1 MKFYALPSCRLSP
14 FALKFLL
21 IMRLSLL
28 LLITVMLRPSQAAVA
43 QTLTLKF
50 QNAQLSTVI
59 KEIERQTGYHFV
71 YTDEMITDAKTVN
84 VNLTNSTFTDALK
97 TVFEDQRLTYTLN
110 GSSVVVKRKRAIDT
124 KPIVPQT
131 IRGKVIDNKGQPLPG
146 VTVKL
151 KGTPTVAITD
161 PRGNYII
168 SFDAENAVLQF
179 SFVGF
184 ASQEVLVSG
193 QQVIN
198 IILLEQVSS
207 LSDVVVIGYG
217 TQKREDINGAVS
229 SIKASDIANTPQ
241 PSIDQLMQGKVAG
254 VTVTQN
260 SGAPGSNTSVHIR
273 GITSLQGNNEPLYV
287 IDGVPISGDATNYS
301 TSGRSPLQSAN
312 VSTGTEETAV
322 SPLSLINPNDIA
334 TVDILKDASATAI
347 YGARA
352 SNGVII
358 ITTKRGKSGAA
369 KITYDGYAGFQ
380 QPAKYLQMMNLQ
392 QYATLH
398 NAIAPL
404 FSVKPNPQ
412 FADLSLLGRGTDWQ
426 RAIFRNASMQSHQ
439 ISVSGGS
446 DASNYYISGGYLD
459 QKGMVIGSDFKRYT
473 IHTNVNG
480 KVGNWFDIGSSIN
493 ASRTNENTVLS
504 DNTGIIYNALL
515 NTPDLPVRNADGTF
529 AGPLSYQTGA
539 VINPVAQALSITN
552 NLIRNKI
559 NGNIYSDIRF
569 SKDLVLRSEVNG
581 DFNFTNNVFFN
592 PSYSWGQLYS
602 NLTATLSELST
613 NNSYW
618 GWKEYLTYTHT
629 FKSRHSLTAL
639 LGHELSEFNYNGSS
653 AYVQGFY
660 SNDIPTL
667 NLGDA
672 ATARVGEFKG
682 SGSLESL
689 FARSIYTYNG
699 KYSLTATIRA
709 DKSSNFA
716 PSHNIGYFP
725 SLAASWRVS
734 DEPFMVNLSK
744 ISGLKLRLGY
754 GQVGNQDI
762 PGYLYGTSLVTT
774 PTGLGTGFFYNNF
787 SNPNLTWQ
795 TSIQTDA
802 GIDFSLFQ
810 NRINVV
816 FDWYN
821 KTSKNFL
828 FQQPLPGYLSGDQN
842 YLGGI
847 NPPYINAGKLSNKG
861 FEFSINSKNIQSG
874 NFRWESTII
883 FSHYTNKVISLANNS
898 GPIIGS
904 AINGFLN
911 LPVTRTVI
919 GGPIGEFYGYRSLGT
934 FKTDD
939 QLRNAPSQFGQPVVN
954 QASGTWLGDL
964 QYEDINKD
972 GVVNEKD
979 QVAIGNPNPKFTYGI
994 TNNISYKSVD
1004 LSIFLNGSYG
1014 SKILN
1019 LLNRTIGGL
1028 SGLYQN
1034 QLASSANFWTP
1045 ENPNSNIAAPKG
1057 GTSNANLV
1065 ISDRFIESGSYLRIQ
1080 NVNLGYRLPAK
1091 WISKAKLSQF
1101 KLYVSVQNLYTFTS
1115 YKGYDPE
1122 IGSMNQNVFL
1132 TNIDN
1137 GRNPIPR
1144 TFTAGINATF

>member
-1 MKFYALPSCRLSP
+1 
-14 FALKFLL
+14 
-21 IMRLSLL
+21 
-28 LLITVMLRPSQAAVA
+28 MLRPSHAALA
-43 QTLTLKF
+43 QKVTLNYQKVQF
-50 QNAQLSTVI
+50 STVI
-59 KEIERQTGYHFV
+59 KDIEQQTGYVFL
-71 YTDEMITDAKTVN
+71 YTDEMLTDAKTVD
-84 VNLTNSTFTDALK
+84 VNLKNSTLDQALK
-97 TVFEDQRLTYTLN
+97 AVFENQRLTYTLN
-110 GSSVVVKRKRAIDT
+110 GQTVVIQRKPATIDNN
-124 KPIVPQT
+124 VPQT
-131 IRGKVIDNKGQPLPG
+131 IRGKVIDNKGQPIPG
-146 VTVKL
+146 VTVKV
-151 KGTPTVAITD
+151 KGTAIVAITD
-161 PRGNYII
+161 THGNYAIT
-168 SFDAENAVLQF
+168 FDVENALLQF
-179 SFVGF
+179 SFVGY
-184 ASQEVLVSG
+184 AGQEVPAAG

-198 IILLEQVSS
+198 IILLEEVRS

-217 TQKREDINGAVS
+217 TQKREDINGAVA
-229 SIKASDIANTPQ
+229 SIKAADLANTPQ
-241 PSIDQLMQGKVAG
+241 PSIDQLLQGKVSG
-254 VTVTQN
+254 VTITQN

-312 VSTGTEETAV
+312 VSSGTEETAV

-334 TVDILKDASATAI
+334 SVDILKDASATAI
-347 YGARA
+347 YGSRA

-358 ITTKRGKSGAA
+358 ITTKRGKSGSA

-380 QPAKYLQMMNLQ
+380 QPARYLEMMNLK

-398 NAIAPL
+398 NAIAPQ
-404 FSVKPNPQ
+404 FGVKPNPQ
-412 FADLSLLGRGTDWQ
+412 FADQSLLGEGTNWQ
-426 RAIFRNASMQSHQ
+426 KAIFRSASMQSHQ
-439 ISVSGGS
+439 LSVSGGA
-446 DASNYYISGGYLD
+446 DAANYYISGSYLD
-459 QKGMVIGSDFKRYT
+459 QTGMVIGSDFKRYT
-473 IHTNVNG
+473 IHTNLNG
-480 KVGNWFDIGSSIN
+480 KVGNWFDIGTSIN

-515 NTPDLPVRNADGTF
+515 NTPDLPVRNADGSF
-529 AGPLSYQTGA
+529 AGPFSYQTGA

-569 SKDLVLRSEVNG
+569 SKDLVLRSEING

-592 PSYSWGQLYS
+592 PSYTWGELYS

-618 GWKEYLTYTHT
+618 GWKEYLTYTHI
-629 FKSRHSLTAL
+629 FKSKHNLTAL
-639 LGHELSEFNYNGSS
+639 LGHELSEFNYNGMS

-660 SNDIPTL
+660 SNDIHTL

-672 ATARVGEFKG
+672 ATARNGEFKG

-716 PSHNIGYFP
+716 DSHNVGYFP
-725 SLAASWRVS
+725 SVAASWRVS
-734 DEPFMVNLSK
+734 DEPFMNGVQQQ

-762 PGYLYGTSLVTT
+762 PGYLFGTSLVTT

-795 TSIQTDA
+795 TSIQTDV
-802 GIDFSLFQ
+802 GVDFSLFK
-810 NRINVV
+810 NRISIV

-828 FQQPLPGYLSGDQN
+828 FQQPLPGYISGDQN

-861 FEFSINSKNIQSG
+861 FEFSINSKNIQS
-874 NFRWESTII
+874 NNVKWESTII

-911 LPVTRTVI
+911 LPVSRTVV
-919 GGPIGEFYGYRSLGT
+919 GGPIGEFYGYKSLGA
-934 FKTDD
+934 FKTDE
-939 QLRNAPSQFGQPVVN
+939 QLRNAPIQFGQPVIN
-954 QASGTWLGDL
+954 QTSGTWLGDL
-964 QYEDINKD
+964 QYEDLNHD
-972 GVVNEKD
+972 GVINEKD
-979 QVAIGNPNPKFTYGI
+979 QAAIGNPNPKFTYGI
-994 TNNISYKSVD
+994 TNNISYKSIE
-1004 LSIFLNGSYG
+1004 LSVFLNGSYG
-1014 SKILN
+1014 AKILN

-1028 SGLYQN
+1028 SALYQN
-1034 QLASSANFWTP
+1034 QLASQSNFWTP
-1045 ENPNSNIAAPKG
+1045 QNPGSNIPAPKG

-1080 NVNLGYRLPAK
+1080 TLNLGYRLPAK
-1091 WISKAKLSQF
+1091 WISKVKLSQF
-1101 KLYVSVQNLYTFTS
+1101 KVFVSAQNLYTFTS